1 MASTPEGSIGNPPSG
16 SATPV
21 SSIPQTTA
29 VKEQPTSA
37 APLSASANAF
47 NPGGGTNN
55 QELLSPSAVLWG
67 ISRTTST
74 AAGAPTSSSSN
85 SNVNVD
91 ASNNTTGSSG
101 SAPGSNAGTPS
112 KSNADASSS
121 SATAASG
128 GASGGGASESL
139 GGLWNFGGFD
149 VDALTNKN
157 NHTHHPSNHHPQP
170 SGGHHPHNM
179 GGRNGSNIN
188 QGDVSGLS
196 SAFGNF
202 GLQQGSSSATTNSG
216 MNTTYGGGS
225 DYGGNKYG
233 APQAGKY
240 TTIRKLGEKAGKE
253 TKDILQYM
261 CCILFDLIYRLRC

>member
-1 MASTPEGSIGNPPSG
+1 M
-16 SATPV
+16 
-21 SSIPQTTA
+21 
-29 VKEQPTSA
+29 KEQPTSA

-47 NPGGGTNN
+47 NPGTNN

-74 AAGAPTSSSSN
+74 AGAPTSSSSN
-85 SNVNVD
+85 NNSNVD
-91 ASNNTTGSSG
+91 ASNVNTAGSSG
-101 SAPGSNAGTPS
+101 SAPGSNACTTS
-112 KSNADASSS
+112 KSNTDAFFF
-121 SATAASG
+121 SATG
-128 GASGGGASESL
+128 GGSATRGGASESL

-149 VDALTNKN
+149 VDALTNEN

-202 GLQQGSSSATTNSG
+202 GLQQGSSGATTNSG
-216 MNTTYGGGS
+216 MNNTYGGGS

-240 TTIRKLGEKAGKE
+240 TIIRKQRGEKAGKDR
-253 TKDILQYM
+253 DILFLLQYVV
-261 CCILFDLIYRLRC
+261 YVV

>member
-21 SSIPQTTA
+21 SINPPTV
-29 VKEQPTSA
+29 VKEQPTTAAA

-47 NPGGGTNN
+47 NPGTNN

-74 AAGAPTSSSSN
+74 AGAPTSSSSN
-85 SNVNVD
+85 NNSNVD

-101 SAPGSNAGTPS
+101 SAAGSNAGTPS
-112 KSNADASSS
+112 KSNADASSF
-121 SATAASG
+121 SATAA
-128 GASGGGASESL
+128 GATQGGASESL

-149 VDALTNKN
+149 VDALTNEN

-202 GLQQGSSSATTNSG
+202 GLQQGSNSG
-216 MNTTYGGGS
+216 AADNSMNSTYGGGS

-240 TTIRKLGEKAGKE
+240 TIIRKLIEKAGKDR
-253 TKDILQYM
+253 DILFLLQYVVY
-261 CCILFDLIYRLRC
+261 IV

>member
-47 NPGGGTNN
+47 NPGTNN

-74 AAGAPTSSSSN
+74 AGAPTSSSSN
-85 SNVNVD
+85 NNSNVD
-91 ASNNTTGSSG
+91 ASNVNTAGSSS

-112 KSNADASSS
+112 KSNTDASSS
-121 SATAASG
+121 SATAA
-128 GASGGGASESL
+128 GATQGGASESL

-149 VDALTNKN
+149 VDALTNEN

-202 GLQQGSSSATTNSG
+202 GLQQGSSSATTDSG
-216 MNTTYGGGS
+216 MNNTYGGS

-240 TTIRKLGEKAGKE
+240 TIIRKQRGEKAGKDR
-253 TKDILQYM
+253 DILFLLQYVV
-261 CCILFDLIYRLRC
+261 YVV

>member
-47 NPGGGTNN
+47 NPGTNN

-74 AAGAPTSSSSN
+74 AGAPTSSSSN
-85 SNVNVD
+85 NNSNVD

-121 SATAASG
+121 SATAA
-128 GASGGGASESL
+128 GATQGGASESL

-149 VDALTNKN
+149 VDALTNEN

-240 TTIRKLGEKAGKE
+240 TIIRKQRGEKAGKE
-253 TKDILQYM
+253 TK
-261 CCILFDLIYRLRC
+261 IYCNTVVVLYIV